1 MNRTDAFANDFCR
14 RMNEVRSTGYDWRA
28 GEKPL
33 GRGHESVDIV
43 GRPKRKTRGSRLI
56 LIEVELRKD
65 APLTNVVK
73 VWRWTEKD
81 NFSDGFIL
89 IQAFSRYYK
98 KGDTKRSNAEFVGN
112 CMMKATGNPYLP
124 LSFAYN
130 PYRHGKQGAGK
141 RRKHARHLADTLR
154 RRLKTLIR
162 MR

>member
-1 MNRTDAFANDFCR
+1 MNRTDAFAN
-14 RMNEVRSTGYDWRA
+14 E
-28 GEKPL
+28 
-33 GRGHESVDIV
+33 
-43 GRPKRKTRGSRLI
+43 
-56 LIEVELRKD
+56 
-65 APLTNVVK
+65 
-73 VWRWTEKD
+73 
-81 NFSDGFIL
+81 
-89 IQAFSRYYK
+89 YYK